1 MVNKA
6 IELFKNLHNY
16 VKLGILFFVVLLGV
30 AVFKITKKSTADKVV
45 SESKEIKTEETKR
58 ISIPADI
65 LKSHP
70 LTYVKIRERGFYE
83 EIILPGKVSYD
94 LENLANVGSRVTG
107 RITDVFVKEGD
118 QVRRGSPLAMISSVD
133 LGVAQANYM
142 KSKARLEALKLQ
154 ADRANELFEKK
165 IISAREFEIANME
178 YKTVKTEKETSY
190 NALEIYGLTKAEI
203 ISLDSG
209 SQKQQNLTLRSP
221 IDGTV
226 TDRKAINGQAVV
238 LEENLFVVANLKRLW
253 ILLDVYEKD
262 LYSVKIGAEA
272 SIFTL
277 GDKPESVKAVVAH
290 VSEVIDQVKHTAEI
304 RLEVIN
310 TGFKL
315 KPGQTVSAKVQG
327 LISESKSRKIMVVPS
342 ESVHKIEGKSV
353 VFVQYPDG
361 TFEAKEVITGEAIDD
376 DIEIKS
382 GVSLESNIVSEG
394 SFVIKS
400 EYLK

>member
-1 MVNKA
+1 MVSKA
-6 IELFKNLHNY
+6 IEFFKNLHNY
-16 VKLGILFFVVLLGV
+16 VKLGILVFIVLLGV
-30 AVFKITKKSTADKVV
+30 AVYKITKKSPEAKEVLAA
-45 SESKEIKTEETKR
+45 KEIKTEELKR

-277 GDKPESVKAVVAH
+277 GDKPESVKAFVAH

-382 GVSLESNIVSEG
+382 GVSLDANIVSEG